1 MFKKPLLMSLLTR
14 SLDNDYYNLQPNSFL
29 HTDYSLDSIATLGR
43 AIANEV
49 NIICN
54 GIENEYVR
62 LDYFE

>member
-1 MFKKPLLMSLLTR
+1 MFKKPLSMSLLTR

-29 HTDYSLDSIATLGR
+29 HIDYRNDSIATLGR
-43 AIANEV
+43 VIANEV

-54 GIENEYVR
+54 GIKNEYVR